1 LRVNDFN
8 DLLQRRKNQVI
19 SAVFGIN
26 LVFGV
31 LIVMMFP
38 GLIEPT
44 TSQAAIAE
52 LRNSPLNLGYQFAAL
67 VVCFLWLGLDSKQ
80 LDIRRPWWLN
90 VGIVLFTSLF
100 VPYYL
105 YKTRPS
111 GHRLRAILS
120 FFGIVIGGAFVMT
133 IGAFMALA
141 MSPGTV
147 APSAP
152 L

>member
-1 LRVNDFN
+1 VNANTPIDP
-8 DLLQRRKNQVI
+8 LQRRKSQVI

-31 LIVMMFP
+31 LIVVLFP
-38 GLIEPT
+38 GLLEPQ

-52 LRNSPLNLGYQFAAL
+52 LRGSVFNLGYQFAAL

-90 VGIVLFTSLF
+90 VGIVLLTSVF

-105 YKTRPS
+105 YKTRPP
-111 GHRLRAILS
+111 GERMRAILN
-120 FFGIVIGGAFVMT
+120 FFGIVIGGAFAMM
-133 IGAFMALA
+133 IGAFIALA
-141 MSPGTV
+141 MSPTALN
-147 APSAP
+147 APAT

>member
-1 LRVNDFN
+1 VSDFH
-8 DLLQRRKNQVI
+8 DLIQRRKNQVI

-44 TSQAAIAE
+44 TSQAAISE
-52 LRNSPLNLGYQFAAL
+52 LRNSSLNLGYQFAAL
-67 VVCFLWLGLDSKQ
+67 VVCFLWLGLDSRQ

-90 VGIVLFTSLF
+90 VGIVLFTSVF

-105 YKTRPS
+105 YKTRPA
-111 GHRLRAILS
+111 GNRLRAILT
-120 FFGIVIGGAFVMT
+120 FFAIVIGGAFAMT
-133 IGAFMALA
+133 IGAFLALA
-141 MSPGTV
+141 VTPGAVPTT
-147 APSAP
+147 AP